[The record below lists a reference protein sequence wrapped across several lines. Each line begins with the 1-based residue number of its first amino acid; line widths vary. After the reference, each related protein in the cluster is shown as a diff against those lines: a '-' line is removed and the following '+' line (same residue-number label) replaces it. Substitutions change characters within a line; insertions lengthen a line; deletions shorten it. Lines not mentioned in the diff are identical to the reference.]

1 MQEDIF
7 PAAEKILSDI
17 ENILKKDSS
26 VKTFEIIPAEDNE
39 NKSPVFH
46 QEECLGLASWCVQPL
61 YCYVHRRL
69 FEHRRNKHRREDPS
83 NVARWLLG
91 ALLLNPDVSTF
102 WNMRRELVK
111 SYKLD
116 VTEELDFTRLVL
128 YKKAKCFEA
137 FAYRRWLLPYVL
149 DAEGKNYDPV
159 PTESPLCIEMDI
171 TSTCADRYATNYHAF
186 SHRRYVMALKE
197 SRGYTYPNF
206 DSEWKSTLAW
216 CQSNV
221 SDYSGF
227 CYRQYLL
234 EKCLLETDT
243 NTKSNIFK
251 CININEYRLRS
262 QLVMDYVAGLIVTS
276 IDNNSQSNQTN
287 EDSTAEQ
294 GPTLQ
299 TLDLLHG
306 KTRPTVTS
314 DNIVTGNN
322 SSNSNSSSSSKN
334 IGHSSS
340 NSIATTTCTTSSI
353 TTTTTTTTTSTSTTT
368 TTSQLVPWQTCF
380 QALSYWVEECRLN
393 EDLIRMY
400 DDHETLW
407 YQRRYLAHILT
418 RLIESYRMYSYYKS
432 EIIVD
437 PRHRIMPNEYGNVDE
452 MTDDKSKIKALLVQ
466 AFLNRTRDIVE
477 LAMKRD
483 THEKL
488 VVDKFLR
495 YLDDIGLKL

>member
-1 MQEDIF
+1 M
-7 PAAEKILSDI
+7 
-17 ENILKKDSS
+17 
-26 VKTFEIIPAEDNE
+26 
-39 NKSPVFH
+39 
-46 QEECLGLASWCVQPL
+46 GLASWCVQPL

-69 FEHRRNKHRREDPS
+69 FEHRRNKHRREDSS

-102 WNMRRELVK
+102 WNMRRELVRN
-111 SYKLD
+111 YKLD

-137 FAYRRWLLPYVL
+137 FAYRRWLLPYLL
-149 DAEGKNYDPV
+149 DGEGKNYDPS
-159 PTESPLCIEMDI
+159 PMESPLCVELDI

-197 SRGYTYPNF
+197 SRGYKYPNF
-206 DSEWKSTLAW
+206 DGEWKSTLAW

-234 EKCLLETDT
+234 EKCLLETDPDA
-243 NTKSNIFK
+243 KGDDDIFRFVK
-251 CININEYRLRS
+251 IDDYRSRVRS
-262 QLVMDYVAGLIVTS
+262 VMDYVDGLIVVNTDENLS
-276 IDNNSQSNQTN
+276 TN
-287 EDSTAEQ
+287 DETNDEDHPTMTTVRQ
-294 GPTLQ
+294 RQQQQQQHGPTLR

-306 KTRPTVTS
+306 KTRPCVTS
-314 DNIVTGNN
+314 NN
-322 SSNSNSSSSSKN
+322 NNNNNGSSSSISN
-334 IGHSSS
+334 TSHSSCS
-340 NSIATTTCTTSSI
+340 GSTITATTTI
-353 TTTTTTTTTSTSTTT
+353 
-368 TTSQLVPWQTCF
+368 SQLKPWQTCF
-380 QALSYWVEECRLN
+380 QALSYWVEECRIN
-393 EDLIRMY
+393 EDLIRIY

-407 YQRRYLAHILT
+407 YQRRYLAHILV
-418 RLIESYRMYSYYKS
+418 RLIESYNTYSYYKS

-437 PRHRIMPNEYGNVDE
+437 PRHRIILNEYGNVDDI
-452 MTDDKSKIKALLVQ
+452 TDDDSRSKIKKAAVLVE
-466 AFLNRTRDIVE
+466 AFLNRTRDIVG

-495 YLDDIGLKL
+495 YLNDIGLKL